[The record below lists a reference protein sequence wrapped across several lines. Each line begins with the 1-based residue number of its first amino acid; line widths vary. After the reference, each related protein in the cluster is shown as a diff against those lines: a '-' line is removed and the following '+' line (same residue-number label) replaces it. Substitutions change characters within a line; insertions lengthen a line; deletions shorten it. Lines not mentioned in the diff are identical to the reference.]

1 MVRDFL
7 LGLSPNPL
15 ISATLSTTALA
26 GITGSASGGL
36 TIALQAFGEDLRAM
50 AVEQGV
56 SLELMHRV
64 TSIAAGGLD
73 TLPHSGAVIT
83 LFVICGVTHRQAYK
97 DFAVITIVVPLI
109 VTVALV
115 TLGPIG
121 LI

>member
-1 MVRDFL
+1 VLPIFAAGSEVGFGAIIASVPAFAVVRDFL

-73 TLPHSGAVIT
+73 TLPHS
-83 LFVICGVTHRQAYK
+83 
-97 DFAVITIVVPLI
+97 
-109 VTVALV
+109 
-115 TLGPIG
+115 
-121 LI
+121 